1 MGALYF
7 VEMEK
12 DGGKSR
18 GSQGPHFGT
27 GYCDAQCPDDLHQV
41 DGEANV
47 PDSEGWAKRQCCA
60 EMDVWEAN
68 SISNALTPHTCELP
82 NGNDMIGIFECAN
95 DDMCGVSNRY
105 TSVCDRDGCDFNA
118 YRLGDQTFYGPGP
131 EFTVN
136 TLKPMTV
143 TTRWKVANGEL
154 VELERVY
161 YQDGVEIPQTM
172 VDVEGTV
179 FNTITDATCTKMR
192 DHWANKQ
199 ATFLDKGGMKSMG
212 DSMARGHVLVMSLWH
227 DDLVQMKWLDAE
239 LGEDPG
245 RTRGSCSGDQ
255 IDFDSPEAHNAF
267 VTFSNIRYGEIGT
280 TVPDCATTT
289 TSTSSSSTTSTS
301 SPNNDFVNLDF
312 ESQPTDF
319 TFSQSVQLQSDAL
332 RFETS
337 TANFGNGFL
346 KSSFSVPGNHWGR
359 IWMKLDAQSLTANLG
374 HWVAVAGGVGG
385 NQIRMMDI
393 NSNEAGKVVFQL
405 GWQDDAFQKVTSW
418 SNKYSLSSEWVCYE
432 WHMDPNAQTFDF
444 YVEGNAV
451 TWDQPSGIGSNVPAG
466 RSLPQ
471 SLDWIGFGVESFG
484 GAATTIAGLFDD
496 IVVSTNRVGCG
507 SAPGTTDA
515 PTTST
520 DAPTSTTPST
530 TTSTSTSTTG
540 TSTSTSTTGT
550 STSTTS
556 TSCGYIPDTCR
567 RPLTRMYDRRE
578 TKTLGKFEEITGVQ
592 LAEATVEDI
601 QLYFHCK
608 GRNPTKCTGLE
619 KPCSSASTPSTT
631 ANTTTSTS
639 ASTTS
644 TTPST
649 TTTTTTT

>member
-1 MGALYF
+1 MNDALYF

-27 GYCDAQCPDDLHQV
+27 GYCDAQCPDDLHHV

-82 NGNDMIGIFECAN
+82 NGDDMVGVFECT
-95 DDMCGVSNRY
+95 DDEMCGVSDRY

-118 YRLGDQTFYGPGP
+118 YRLGDQTFYGPGD

-143 TTRWKVANGEL
+143 TTRWIVENGEL
-154 VELERVY
+154 KEIGRIY
-161 YQDGVEIPQTM
+161 YQEGKEIPQTM
-172 VDVEGTV
+172 VDIEGSV
-179 FNTITDATCTKMR
+179 FNTITDATCLKMR
-192 DHWANKQ
+192 DYWANKQ
-199 ATFLDKGGMKSMG
+199 NTYLQKGGMKSMG
-212 DSMARGHVLVMSLWH
+212 ESMARGHVLVMSLWH
-227 DDLVQMKWLDAE
+227 DDHVQMKWLDAE

-255 IDFDSPEAHNAF
+255 IDFDSPEAQNAY

-280 TVPDCATTT
+280 TVPDCATTS
-289 TSTSSSSTTSTS
+289 TSTPTDDAS
-301 SPNNDFVNLDF
+301 DIFVDLDF
-312 ESQPTDF
+312 QTQPTGF
-319 TFSQSVQLQSDAL
+319 TFGQSVYVDDESL
-332 RFETS
+332 RFES
-337 TANFGNGFL
+337 ATANFGSGFM
-346 KSSFSVPGNHWGR
+346 KSSFSVPGDHWGR
-359 IWMKLDAQSLTANLG
+359 VWMKLDSQSLSADLG
-374 HWVAVAGGVGG
+374 HWVAVAGGVGT

-418 SNKYSLSSEWVCYE
+418 SNKYSLSADWVCYE

-444 YVEGNAV
+444 FVEGNAV
-451 TWDQPSGIGSNVPAG
+451 TWTQPNGIGSNVPAG

-484 GAATTIAGLFDD
+484 GAATTIGGLFDD
-496 IVVSTNRVGCG
+496 IVMNTNRIGCG
-507 SAPGTTDA
+507 SAPETTDN

-520 DAPTSTTPST
+520 TDST
-530 TTSTSTSTTG
+530 TTTTMTSTSTTQ
-540 TSTSTSTTGT
+540 
-550 STSTTS
+550 TSTTS
-556 TSCGYIPDTCR
+556 TSCGYIPQTC
-567 RPLTRMYDRRE
+567 
-578 TKTLGKFEEITGVQ
+578 
-592 LAEATVEDI
+592 A
-601 QLYFHCK
+601 
-608 GRNPTKCTGLE
+608 
-619 KPCSSASTPSTT
+619 
-631 ANTTTSTS
+631 
-639 ASTTS
+639 
-644 TTPST
+644 
-649 TTTTTTT
+649 